1 VSRLRS
7 LLVSLETAL
16 SVTCLIAGGLLL
28 HSFINVLSV
37 DTGFEARQLVTVDL
51 NLPDTRYSDLTTK
64 NTFLSALLERT
75 RALPG
80 VSASGISS
88 KLPLSGEG
96 GNNLV
101 LAEGVDLPYEERP
114 LADIRNVSP
123 DYLTA
128 IGIPLRKGRVFGES
142 DRTRQVALVSAL
154 AAERIW
160 PGQDV
165 IGKRFR
171 LGGIDSPLNEIV
183 GVVGDVRAVSLNKS
197 PSLTIYVPYWQ
208 RFRNDVSLIVKTVG
222 DPAVVSS
229 EIRGLIRESDPEIPV
244 SAFQTMQ
251 GIVMSSVAP
260 RRFQTTL
267 VLLFAGAAALLAGLG
282 IYGIV
287 SYSTSQQTNEIGI
300 RMALGAQRPTIAR
313 LVFGQALF
321 PVGAGLLGGVVLS
334 LGLRRV
340 LSSFLFGINPADPAT
355 ILGVICFLGLV
366 AAAAIYFPLRR
377 AIKISPMSALRYE

>member
-1 VSRLRS
+1 MP
-7 LLVSLETAL
+7 
-16 SVTCLIAGGLLL
+16 
-28 HSFINVLSV
+28 F
-37 DTGFEARQLVTVDL
+37 
-51 NLPDTRYSDLTTK
+51 
-64 NTFLSALLERT
+64 
-75 RALPG
+75 
-80 VSASGISS
+80 
-88 KLPLSGEG
+88 
-96 GNNLV
+96 
-101 LAEGVDLPYEERP
+101 EERP
-114 LADIRNVSP
+114 LADIPNVSP
-123 DYLTA
+123 DYLSA
-128 IGIPLRKGRVFGES
+128 IGIPLRKGRVFGDS
-142 DRTRQVALVSAL
+142 DRSRQVTLVSAL

-171 LGGIDSPLNEIV
+171 LGDISNPLNEIV

-208 RFRNDVSLIVKTVG
+208 RFRNDVSLVVKTAG
-222 DPAVVSS
+222 DPAAVSS

-260 RRFQTTL
+260 RRFQTML

-287 SYSTSQQTNEIGI
+287 SYSTSQRTNEIGI
-300 RMALGAQRPTIAR
+300 RMALGAQRPAIAR

-334 LGLRRV
+334 LALRRV
-340 LSSFLFGINPADPAT
+340 LSSFLFGIDPADPAT

-377 AIKISPMSALRYE
+377 AIEISPMSALRYE

>member
-1 VSRLRS
+1 
-7 LLVSLETAL
+7 
-16 SVTCLIAGGLLL
+16 
-28 HSFINVLSV
+28 
-37 DTGFEARQLVTVDL
+37 
-51 NLPDTRYSDLTTK
+51 
-64 NTFLSALLERT
+64 
-75 RALPG
+75 
-80 VSASGISS
+80 
-88 KLPLSGEG
+88 
-96 GNNLV
+96 
-101 LAEGVDLPYEERP
+101 
-114 LADIRNVSP
+114 
-123 DYLTA
+123 
-128 IGIPLRKGRVFGES
+128 
-142 DRTRQVALVSAL
+142 
-154 AAERIW
+154 
-160 PGQDV
+160 
-165 IGKRFR
+165 
-171 LGGIDSPLNEIV
+171 V